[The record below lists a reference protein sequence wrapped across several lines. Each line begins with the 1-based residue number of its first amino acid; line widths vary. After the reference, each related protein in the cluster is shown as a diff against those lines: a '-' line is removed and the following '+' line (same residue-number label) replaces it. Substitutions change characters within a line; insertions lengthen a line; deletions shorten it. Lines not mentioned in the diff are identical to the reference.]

1 MRTHPTLADF
11 LVVVITAAA
20 ALGGIVA
27 ARRRRRSVF
36 VVPATKWVQ
45 IATITSR

>member
-1 MRTHPTLADF
+1 MRTRPTLSDF

-20 ALGGIVA
+20 AVGGIVS

>member
-1 MRTHPTLADF
+1 MRTRPTLADF

>member
-1 MRTHPTLADF
+1 MRNRPTVSDS
-11 LVVVITAAA
+11 VVVVVTAAA

>member
-1 MRTHPTLADF
+1 MRTHPMLADF

>member
-1 MRTHPTLADF
+1 MRTRPTLADF

-45 IATITSR
+45 IATIRSR